1 MPRSLGIA
9 ILKRMAL
16 IRIFR
21 FAITHLAIELIAIV
35 GVIGYILLQ
44 NALPEIGGR
53 ILAGL
58 AIAGIVASIAY
69 SFGRV
74 RKDQ

>member
-21 FAITHLAIELIAIV
+21 FAITHLAIELIAI
-35 GVIGYILLQ
+35 GGAIGYILLQ
-44 NALPEIGGR
+44 NALPEVGGR
-53 ILAGL
+53 LLAGL

-69 SFGRV
+69 GLVRL
-74 RKDQ
+74 RKDH